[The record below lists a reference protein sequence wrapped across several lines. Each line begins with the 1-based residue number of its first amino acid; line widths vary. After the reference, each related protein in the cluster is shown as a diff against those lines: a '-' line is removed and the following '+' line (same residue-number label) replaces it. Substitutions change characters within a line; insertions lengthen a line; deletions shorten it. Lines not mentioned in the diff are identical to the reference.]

1 MFRIDQPA
9 GPHMGSGDEDFE
21 QGLGMVDLW
30 HWELECGPGELSGG
44 GEPGDGNDPDCN
56 LDDEFATDPEERDDD
71 GDDPVA
77 NPNGENS
84 LAGSWEH
91 TGRAGG
97 AGSDGA
103 WIFEFSRP
111 LQTGDPED
119 AQFTAGG
126 SAFMALAYFDAD
138 ESQTGWSDAGHLT
151 SADAGWIEI
160 LLPSGEPTP
169 APTGGPEPTP
179 TPEPTTTSEPTAT
192 PAAPGPGD
200 SEIEAE
206 VTISDEPRVGDPAEV
221 SVLLRLAEDGSPVPD
236 VEVRVL
242 QEKSFMFVEG
252 VVEVIGATTDED
264 GLAVMTYIPR
274 RPGEQEILIEYLL
287 PEAIEPVST
296 AVTLTVADGGQI
308 VRPEAGVDIP
318 GLGVWTIFA
327 VVITVWALLLLV
339 AVRVIAMA
347 RAGGVP
353 APEAVGP
360 EGRLA
365 GTGPLEGADIPGD
378 TGPLDETD
386 RLAEPGSLEDE

>member
-1 MFRIDQPA
+1 
-9 GPHMGSGDEDFE
+9 
-21 QGLGMVDLW
+21 
-30 HWELECGPGELSGG
+30 
-44 GEPGDGNDPDCN
+44 
-56 LDDEFATDPEERDDD
+56 
-71 GDDPVA
+71 
-77 NPNGENS
+77 
-84 LAGSWEH
+84 
-91 TGRAGG
+91 
-97 AGSDGA
+97 
-103 WIFEFSRP
+103 
-111 LQTGDPED
+111 
-119 AQFTAGG
+119 
-126 SAFMALAYFDAD
+126 
-138 ESQTGWSDAGHLT
+138 
-151 SADAGWIEI
+151 
-160 LLPSGEPTP
+160 
-169 APTGGPEPTP
+169 
-179 TPEPTTTSEPTAT
+179 
-192 PAAPGPGD
+192 
-200 SEIEAE
+200 
-206 VTISDEPRVGDPAEV
+206 
-221 SVLLRLAEDGSPVPD
+221 LLRLAEDGSPVPD